1 MAINTINVR
10 AVGLL
15 LVGVLLLS
23 LGGCASGPSPT
34 LERLR
39 ADYGQVRQDP
49 DINTHAPTALREA
62 GDTLSRAERVW
73 SEDGDAEELE
83 HLAYVTEQRI
93 AIARAKTE
101 QKLAQAEIAK
111 LGGARD
117 QVLLDARSRD
127 AQQAALKA
135 EQAALEAE
143 QARQRAQQLEQQ
155 LEEFKARET
164 ERGLLL
170 TLGDVLFEV
179 GRADLKPGIQ
189 RKLFPLAAF
198 LKENPNRNVLIEG
211 HTDSTGSDT
220 TNQRLSED
228 RATAVANFLMAQG
241 VNPARITTTGY
252 GEVYPVATN
261 DTAAGRQQNRRV
273 DVVILREGESAAGK
287 MRR

>member
-1 MAINTINVR
+1 MVMNTTHFR
-10 AVGLL
+10 GAGPLLAGTLL
-15 LVGVLLLS
+15 LG
-23 LGGCASGPSPT
+23 LGGCAGGPNPT

-49 DINTHAPTALREA
+49 AINTHAPTALREA
-62 GDTLSRAERVW
+62 GDALGRAERVW
-73 SEDGDAEELE
+73 NEDGDAEELE
-83 HLAYVTEQRI
+83 HLAYVTEQKI
-93 AIARAKTE
+93 AIARARTE

-117 QVLLDARSRD
+117 QVLLDARSRE
-127 AQQAALKA
+127 AQ
-135 EQAALEAE
+135 QAALEAE
-143 QARQRAQQLEQQ
+143 QARQRARQLEQQ

-211 HTDSTGSDT
+211 HTDSTGSDV
-220 TNQRLSED
+220 TNQRLSEE
-228 RATAVANFLMAQG
+228 RAASVANFLMAQG

-252 GEVYPVATN
+252 GEVYPVAPN
-261 DTAAGRQQNRRV
+261 DTSAGRQQNRRV
-273 DVVILREGESAAGK
+273 EVVILREGESAAGK